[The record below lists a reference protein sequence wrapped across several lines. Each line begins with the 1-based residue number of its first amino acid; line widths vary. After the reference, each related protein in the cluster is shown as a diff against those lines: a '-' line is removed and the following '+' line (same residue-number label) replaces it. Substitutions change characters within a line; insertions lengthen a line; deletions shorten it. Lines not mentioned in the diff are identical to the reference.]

1 MDKNNKKTIV
11 LEANEKERM
20 RIDKLQQKLYHTN
33 EIIDVMSEVAKS
45 YMEDVVL
52 MKDEQIG
59 YDRSEWVRKYGREN
73 GDEDWDTD
81 IHTIAILL
89 EQVRRFGRIY
99 YDTNKKS
106 SRLD

>member
-1 MDKNNKKTIV
+1 MNKNNEKTIV
-11 LEANEKERM
+11 LEVDEKERA

-59 YDRSEWVRKYGREN
+59 YDRNEW
-73 GDEDWDTD
+73 
-81 IHTIAILL
+81 
-89 EQVRRFGRIY
+89 
-99 YDTNKKS
+99 
-106 SRLD
+106 

>member
-1 MDKNNKKTIV
+1 MNKNNEKTIV
-11 LEANEKERM
+11 LEVDEKERM

-59 YDRSEWVRKYGREN
+59 YDRNEWVF
-73 GDEDWDTD
+73 
-81 IHTIAILL
+81 L
-89 EQVRRFGRIY
+89 
-99 YDTNKKS
+99 
-106 SRLD
+106 

>member
-1 MDKNNKKTIV
+1 MNKNNEKTIV
-11 LEANEKERM
+11 LEVDEKERM

-59 YDRSEWVRKYGREN
+59 YDRNEWVGQIGKE
-73 GDEDWDTD
+73 
-81 IHTIAILL
+81 
-89 EQVRRFGRIY
+89 
-99 YDTNKKS
+99 
-106 SRLD
+106 

>member
-1 MDKNNKKTIV
+1 MNKNNEKTIV
-11 LEANEKERM
+11 LEVDEKERM

-59 YDRSEWVRKYGREN
+59 YDRNEWVMKYGREA